1 MFEAMLAWLKKTGR
15 IDLGRAFNSQDPTL
29 EVNLLAYGFGVLM
42 TAVWLSL
49 ALRRYGLDG
58 NWVTALGLFLGAVTG
73 GLFKKG
79 ANANQSGK
87 APGTQDKEGEP

>member
-1 MFEAMLAWLKKTGR
+1 MLEPLIEWVKKTSR
-15 IDLGRAFNSQDPTL
+15 INLGRAFNSQDPTL
-29 EVNLLAYGFGVLM
+29 EVNLLAYGFGVVM

-79 ANANQSGK
+79 AHANQGPK
-87 APGTQDKEGEP
+87 DAGTPDKDGEP